1 MLKKKLILLVF
12 LFAPGLAFAAP
23 GACPSGANYLQ
34 ASANSLVTLSTLGV
48 TGCYYVAAN
57 GSDSNAG
64 TSEVSPWLHA
74 PGMSACSS
82 NCSSAHLAAGAG
94 LIFRG
99 GDTWHLGNSGSS
111 PYIGSAVWNQSASG
125 TSSNPIYVGV
135 DPGWFSGGS
144 WSRPIFSGDNGLWD
158 GASGL
163 PSSCPVHDFGVA
175 SMINLGNFN
184 IFDNIDMQQWCSS
197 YSGRAANPNALSAG
211 NNDIVQN
218 FYCHG
223 WTITSGSNNLY
234 NCASGGSGVLFTHDV
249 FDGSDSPHYAAG
261 SSNCKYEPSWPCATG
276 QGIYDRAYVIE
287 FSVFRYMANE
297 AVTVDTVS
305 AHDNVFEYL
314 EWPPTGAMVNAQ
326 HPDSLMVYSGA
337 LNSFY
342 NNVIRHNYVTQL
354 LYANVNS
361 GATLYFFNNVFYD
374 NLRYDNSGDTAPT
387 NCVNLAA
394 QTSGGNETLQVYNNT
409 FDNDTDDSKGGGCR
423 ISIYGTSN
431 GNSMGYT
438 WSGNIYSANNH
449 LIGYSNLASL
459 FNVRSSGASYTV
471 VDNGGNAVQSTGNAR
486 SQGYVQSTA
495 PVGDAPASAGVATI
509 GAGVDESSTC
519 SVFSSNSALCYG
531 TTGGPLSSS
540 GSLIS
545 PALPNNAR
553 GTAWNSGAFQFVAPF
568 GNIDSAIDTATGT
581 TRVGQSDNL
590 KVSGWAADGQQRA
603 PVSTVSVLIDGSA
616 VGNAA
621 LGYPRPDVAAV
632 YNNPAYLDSGWSF
645 TYSAAGLSIG
655 THAVTSVVYDT
666 FGNSKQLPGT
676 RTITVSAGG
685 PPFGWVD
692 SAIDTATG
700 TTNVGQ
706 SDSLKVSG
714 WAADVVQGA
723 PVSTVTVQIDGT
735 AVGNAT
741 LGYPRSDVA
750 TAYNNPAYLHS
761 GWSFTYSAASL
772 SIGTHTVTAVAYDSL
787 GYSKQFSAIKTI
799 TVSAGGPPFGWIDSA
814 IDATTGT
821 TTVSQADN
829 LNVSGWAAD
838 VVQGAPVSTVT
849 VQIDGTAVGNATLG
863 YARPDVAAAYNKPAY
878 LDSGWS
884 FTYSAAGLSIGTHTV
899 TAVAYDSLGYSKQ
912 FSITK
917 TITVSP

>member
-1 MLKKKLILLVF
+1 MLKKKLILFVF
-12 LFAPGLAFAAP
+12 LFAPCLALAAP

-64 TSEVSPWLHA
+64 TSEASPWLHA
-74 PGMSACSS
+74 PGMSACSN

-99 GDTWHLGNSGSS
+99 GDTWHLGNSSSS

-125 TSSNPIYVGV
+125 TSSNPIYIGV

-158 GASGL
+158 GSSGL

-184 IFDNIDMQQWCSS
+184 IFDNIDVQQWCSS
-197 YSGRAANPNALSAG
+197 FSGRSANPNALSAG
-211 NNDIVQN
+211 NNNIVQN

-234 NCASGGSGVLFTHDV
+234 NCASGGSGVVFTHDV

-261 SSNCKYEPSWPCATG
+261 SSNCTYEPTWPCATG
-276 QGIYDRAYVIE
+276 QGIYDRASVIE

-314 EWPPTGAMVNAQ
+314 EWPPAGAMVNAQ
-326 HPDSLMVYSGA
+326 HPDSLMVYSGT

-361 GATLYFFNNVFYD
+361 GGTLSFFNNVFYD

-394 QTSGGNETLQVYNNT
+394 QTSGGNETLNVYNNT
-409 FDNDTDDSKGGGCR
+409 FDKDTDDSTGGGCR
-423 ISIYGTSN
+423 ISIYGTSS
-431 GNSMGYT
+431 GNSLGNS

-459 FNVRSSGASYTV
+459 FTVRSSGASYTV
-471 VDNGGNAVQSTGNAR
+471 VDNGGNVVQSTANAR
-486 SQGYVQSTA
+486 SQGYVQATA

-509 GAGVDESSTC
+509 GAGVEESSTC
-519 SVFSSNSALCYG
+519 SAFSSDSALCYG
-531 TTGGPLSSS
+531 TSGGPLSSS
-540 GSLIS
+540 GSPILS
-545 PALPNNAR
+545 ALPINAR

-568 GNIDSAIDTATGT
+568 GNFESAIDAT
-581 TRVGQSDNL
+581 TRTTTVSRSDNL
-590 KVSGWAADGQQRA
+590 KASGWSADGQQRA
-603 PVSTVSVLIDGSA
+603 PVSTVTVLIDGTA
-616 VGNAA
+616 VGNAT
-621 LGYPRPDVAAV
+621 LGYARPDVAAAF
-632 YNNPAYLDSGWSF
+632 NNPAYLDSGWIF
-645 TYSAAGLSIG
+645 TYSAASLSVG
-655 THAVTSVVYDT
+655 AHTVTVVAYDS
-666 FGNSKQLPGT
+666 FGNSTQFRT
-676 RTITVSAGG
+676 RTITVSAGR
-685 PPFGWVD
+685 PPFGNFE
-692 SAIDTATG
+692 SAIDATTR
-700 TTNVGQ
+700 TTTVSQPDN
-706 SDSLKVSG
+706 LKASG

-723 PVSTVTVQIDGT
+723 PVSTVTV
-735 AVGNAT
+735 
-741 LGYPRSDVA
+741 L
-750 TAYNNPAYLHS
+750 
-761 GWSFTYSAASL
+761 
-772 SIGTHTVTAVAYDSL
+772 
-787 GYSKQFSAIKTI
+787 
-799 TVSAGGPPFGWIDSA
+799 
-814 IDATTGT
+814 
-821 TTVSQADN
+821 
-829 LNVSGWAAD
+829 
-838 VVQGAPVSTVT
+838 
-849 VQIDGTAVGNATLG
+849 IDGTAVGNATLG
-863 YARPDVAAAYNKPAY
+863 YARPDVAAAYNNPAY
-878 LDSGWS
+878 LDSGWI
-884 FTYSAAGLSIGTHTV
+884 FTYSAAGLSVGAHTV
-899 TAVAYDSLGYSKQ
+899 TAVAYDSLGNSKQ
-912 FSITK
+912 LGARTITVSAGSPPFGNFESAIDATTGTTTVSQSDNLKVSGWAADVVQGAPVSTLTVLIDGTAVGNATLGYARPDVAAAYNNPAYLDSGWIFTYSAASLSVGTHTVTPVAYDSLGYSTQFGTK
-917 TITVSP
+917 TITVSQ